1 MKPFFAGVTGL
12 CLVALAFAGSAKAQE
27 DALHAA
33 TYAKLPDKL
42 KPFYRDTMYNFCVS
56 NFVDLLADDDS
67 WGKAKTLKQS
77 CACQVNKTL
86 QSLMKEDCPQI
97 KFIGDEAI
105 RKYFVP

>member
-12 CLVALAFAGSAKAQE
+12 CLVALAFAGSSKAQ

-33 TYAKLPDKL
+33 TYAKLSDEL
-42 KPFYRDTMYNFCVS
+42 KTIYRESMYNSCVS
-56 NFVDLLADDDS
+56 KFIDLLAEDNS